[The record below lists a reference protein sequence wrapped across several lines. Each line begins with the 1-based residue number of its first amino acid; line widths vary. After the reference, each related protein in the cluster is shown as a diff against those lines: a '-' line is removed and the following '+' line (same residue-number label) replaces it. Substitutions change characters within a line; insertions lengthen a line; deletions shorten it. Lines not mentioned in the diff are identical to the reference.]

1 MTHAHD
7 FQDQECATSL
17 ISCTLS
23 GDPNSSYSGSS
34 GSSNTYYCVGTAYV
48 IPVEPE
54 PKSGR
59 LLLFQLVEGMI
70 ILFVLR
76 LFFSQLFP
84 IFPCRTH
91 YYCHKTIFRVAQK
104 TTRANNGK
112 VSFVSCF
119 SLEHQVLFPSCQPAI
134 EKRKKNNV
142 YLVILFDLLY
152 CFRKACSSG

>member
-34 GSSNTYYCVGTAYV
+34 GSSNTYYCVGTAHV

-59 LLLFQLVEGMI
+59 LLLFQLVEGVI
-70 ILFVLR
+70 ALFVLR
-76 LFFSQLFP
+76 LFFFP
-84 IFPCRTH
+84 ALS
-91 YYCHKTIFRVAQK
+91 Y
-104 TTRANNGK
+104 
-112 VSFVSCF
+112 F
-119 SLEHQVLFPSCQPAI
+119 SVQNP
-134 EKRKKNNV
+134 
-142 YLVILFDLLY
+142 LLLSESY
-152 CFRKACSSG
+152 M

>member
-1 MTHAHD
+1 MIVNRISLILSFLFLPTSVTHAHD

-34 GSSNTYYCVGTAYV
+34 GSSNTYYCVGTAHV

-70 ILFVLR
+70 LYGIITLFGLL
-76 LFFSQLFP
+76 LFFFLLFP

-91 YYCHKTIFRVAQK
+91 YYYQKTICR
-104 TTRANNGK
+104 
-112 VSFVSCF
+112 
-119 SLEHQVLFPSCQPAI
+119 
-134 EKRKKNNV
+134 
-142 YLVILFDLLY
+142 
-152 CFRKACSSG
+152 

>member
-34 GSSNTYYCVGTAYV
+34 GSSNTYYCVGTAHV

-59 LLLFQLVEGMI
+59 LLLFQLVEGVI
-70 ILFVLR
+70 TLFVLR
-76 LFFSQLFP
+76 LFFFPSSFLF
-84 IFPCRTH
+84 
-91 YYCHKTIFRVAQK
+91 FRVEPITIVIK
-104 TTRANNGK
+104 
-112 VSFVSCF
+112 
-119 SLEHQVLFPSCQPAI
+119 L
-134 EKRKKNNV
+134 
-142 YLVILFDLLY
+142 YL
-152 CFRKACSSG
+152 G